1 MKERK
6 ERERERNENKEKTRE
21 NGKNLFNLYGK
32 VFGLIGFPPIFF
44 FFFSPSLVLVVPHS
58 A

>member
-21 NGKNLFNLYGK
+21 NGKNLLAK
-32 VFGLIGFPPIFF
+32 C
-44 FFFSPSLVLVVPHS
+44 LVS
-58 A
+58 